1 MGKGEKDEDEDT
13 KGEKDED
20 EDEVNDEKVVVGDD
34 ADLGVV
40 FIPGSS
46 EFDIEDIDIEAFAF
60 VKSCTAEYGENIP
73 AGSKCVELFLTFDSY
88 SGDLSEADLTLMS
101 TDVEDTIES
110 GTFAEE
116 ILKTGLAATVIVP
129 LPPALATDAPT
140 SKPTTLAD
148 TETDPPTLFPSVAP
162 TAEATIEIVDLCPEF
177 ESCGDCVKEIGGN
190 QCLWCLDEKK
200 CYNADPV
207 IAEISALE
215 GDIISKRQLQQQQV
229 QHNQQQRFLEDV
241 ATTSKYSAC
250 EKLSASKA
258 EDCVIATEPPT
269 VVPVVAPTDKPV
281 VAPTDAPLPPSEA
294 PTMNPTEIF
303 VDPNAKTVD
312 AESGGNSSS
321 LLSSSVMT
329 TILSGIG
336 MTMVLFSTM

>member
-1 MGKGEKDEDEDT
+1 
-13 KGEKDED
+13 
-20 EDEVNDEKVVVGDD
+20 
-34 ADLGVV
+34 
-40 FIPGSS
+40 
-46 EFDIEDIDIEAFAF
+46 
-60 VKSCTAEYGENIP
+60 
-73 AGSKCVELFLTFDSY
+73 
-88 SGDLSEADLTLMS
+88 MS

-116 ILKTGLAATVIVP
+116 MLKTGLDATVIVP
-129 LPPALATDAPT
+129 PPPALATDAPT
-140 SKPTTLAD
+140 SEPTTLED
-148 TETDPPTLFPSVAP
+148 TETDPPTFFPTLSQSPSVAP
-162 TAEATIEIVDLCPEF
+162 TAEATIEIVDFCPEF
-177 ESCGDCVKEIGGN
+177 ESCGDCVKEIGGT

-207 IAEISALE
+207 IAEISALD

-258 EDCVIATEPPT
+258 EDCVIPTEPPT
-269 VVPVVAPTDKPV
+269 VAPTA
-281 VAPTDAPLPPSEA
+281 APTAVPLPPSEG
-294 PTMNPTEIF
+294 PTYNPTEIY
-303 VDPNAKTVD
+303 VDPNATTVD
-312 AESGGNSSS
+312 AKSGGSSSSS

>member
-1 MGKGEKDEDEDT
+1 
-13 KGEKDED
+13 
-20 EDEVNDEKVVVGDD
+20 
-34 ADLGVV
+34 
-40 FIPGSS
+40 
-46 EFDIEDIDIEAFAF
+46 
-60 VKSCTAEYGENIP
+60 
-73 AGSKCVELFLTFDSY
+73 
-88 SGDLSEADLTLMS
+88 MS

-140 SKPTTLAD
+140 SEPTTL
-148 TETDPPTLFPSVAP
+148 EPTFLSVAPSVAP
-162 TAEATIEIVDLCPEF
+162 TAEATIEIVDFCPEF
-177 ESCGDCVKEIGGN
+177 ESCGDCVKQIGGT

-269 VVPVVAPTDKPV
+269 VAPVVAPTDAPV